1 MAADTI
7 SAHSERSNE
16 SHFNRKIDLLNS
28 NMQYEEI
35 TLVISNAEVCVT
47 DFTQLLFLIFTDFF
61 CNLLVGVLL
70 ERNPNAMGLW

>member
-1 MAADTI
+1 
-7 SAHSERSNE
+7 
-16 SHFNRKIDLLNS
+16 
-28 NMQYEEI
+28 MQYEEI